1 MVNQNF
7 EAYWREIHNV
17 CPKLSEEEV
26 IEAGTSLLQIAKLLL
41 EAVQENPELEV
52 LINAQME
59 GDFINEHK

>member
-1 MVNQNF
+1 MIKDLLKIYR
-7 EAYWREIHNV
+7 EEIHNV
-17 CPKLSEEEV
+17 CPELTEEEV
-26 IEAGTSLLQIAKLLL
+26 IEAGTSLLQIAKLLS

>member
-17 CPKLSEEEV
+17 CPELTEEEV
-26 IEAGTSLLQIAKLLL
+26 IEAGTSLLQIAKLLS
-41 EAVQENPELEV
+41 EAAQENPELEV

>member
-1 MVNQNF
+1 MIKDLLKI
-7 EAYWREIHNV
+7 YRKEIHNV
-17 CPKLSEEEV
+17 CPELTEEEV
-26 IEAGTSLLQIAKLLL
+26 IEAGTSLLQIAKLLS